1 MIELEKIPHIHEI
14 SNHGPYH
21 GAREKNTA
29 TFQARSTRQNKLVP
43 SLEEAIRRTGLKDGM
58 TISFHHHFRNGDHII
73 NTVVDKLA
81 EMGYKNLTLAASSL
95 AAVHAPL
102 IRHIQNGVITHI
114 ETSGMR
120 GELAE
125 QVSRGLIDCPVVFRS
140 HGGRASAIRSGDLHI
155 DVAFLG
161 APSCDP
167 YGNANGYSR
176 DDEDGIACGS
186 LGYART
192 DATYADNVI
201 VITNH
206 LVAYPNAPWAIPEF
220 EVDYV
225 VMTDDIGD
233 PKGIMSGAT
242 RYTKDPKELL
252 IAKTAANVIE
262 AAGYLYDGFSMQ
274 MGSGGASLATARF
287 LRQKMID
294 QNIHCRFA
302 LGGITGQN
310 SLGLAAYMGL
320 GAYVCC
326 LVVTKTGMNPWVAA
340 VLDMLVVGV
349 VAGVIFFPSLI
360 LRGPYFT
367 LVSIAFAESIRQFII
382 NSEFFGRASGVGL
395 PFGKDSF
402 AQFRFTSKV
411 PYYYIGFIM
420 MVGVYLIMKK
430 IGRSKLGFALRTIRE
445 DEDAAAA
452 IGINPTKYKVIAVV
466 ISAIIAGLV
475 GFFYVS
481 YIRYID
487 PDIMIQSKSTEIVLP
502 AVVGGA
508 AYIEGPLIG
517 GLIMIPLSE
526 LLRAN
531 FAAILPGINM
541 LMYAIVLIVVIRFRP
556 SGILGWYMNSKV
568 KTFIDEKILKKPS
581 LDVLEEY
588 ELMADKGGK

>member
-1 MIELEKIPHIHEI
+1 MELTSKQRAQLRGLANDIDTIVQVGKDFLDDCDGRTVILDATGGQCTLDPDAA
-14 SNHGPYH
+14 
-21 GAREKNTA
+21 ARQ
-29 TFQARSTRQNKLVP
+29 QAETRICELQRQNEELNAQ
-43 SLEEAIRRTGLKDGM
+43 LELPNRTRDG
-58 TISFHHHFRNGDHII
+58 
-73 NTVVDKLA
+73 K
-81 EMGYKNLTLAASSL
+81 
-95 AAVHAPL
+95 
-102 IRHIQNGVITHI
+102 
-114 ETSGMR
+114 
-120 GELAE
+120 
-125 QVSRGLIDCPVVFRS
+125 
-140 HGGRASAIRSGDLHI
+140 
-155 DVAFLG
+155 
-161 APSCDP
+161 
-167 YGNANGYSR
+167 
-176 DDEDGIACGS
+176 
-186 LGYART
+186 
-192 DATYADNVI
+192 
-201 VITNH
+201 
-206 LVAYPNAPWAIPEF
+206 EF
-220 EVDYV
+220 ELLANCFGPEDVGTA
-225 VMTDDIGD
+225 ME
-233 PKGIMSGAT
+233 SG
-242 RYTKDPKELL
+242 
-252 IAKTAANVIE
+252 
-262 AAGYLYDGFSMQ
+262 
-274 MGSGGASLATARF
+274 
-287 LRQKMID
+287 
-294 QNIHCRFA
+294 
-302 LGGITGQN
+302 
-310 SLGLAAYMGL
+310 
-320 GAYVCC
+320 
-326 LVVTKTGMNPWVAA
+326 
-340 VLDMLVVGV
+340 
-349 VAGVIFFPSLI
+349 
-360 LRGPYFT
+360 
-367 LVSIAFAESIRQFII
+367 
-382 NSEFFGRASGVGL
+382 ASGVGL

-430 IGRSKLGFALRTIRE
+430 IGRSKLGFALHTIRE